1 MIIIK
6 KPMVKNTFG
15 SLYYYEVNMVIV
27 ISAHEKGSCIAYLP
41 KSFERVRLEGGVGS
55 GRGRIEGIETHRAI

>member
-6 KPMVKNTFG
+6 NPMVKNTFG

-27 ISAHEKGSCIAYLP
+27 ISADEKGCILA
-41 KSFERVRLEGGVGS
+41 KIV
-55 GRGRIEGIETHRAI
+55 